1 MLIYLWILLQRVGL
15 NLLIPANLSGFELR
29 WTVDGGRHWTWDA
42 ALNQHTEQTG
52 TNILFFT
59 LSLYFIDAIIIE
71 QLQHFCSVLKMNTS
85 FSCNLPTAEIINND
99 HILKCLG
106 ISVI

>member
-1 MLIYLWILLQRVGL
+1 MQRVGL

-52 TNILFFT
+52 TNILLFT
-59 LSLYFIDAIIIE
+59 LSLYLIDVISIE
-71 QLQHFCSVLKMNTS
+71 QHAAFPFLVSVLKMNTA
-85 FSCNLPTAEIINND
+85 FSHNLPTAEMNTND
-99 HILKCLG
+99 HVFKMFG
-106 ISVI
+106 Y